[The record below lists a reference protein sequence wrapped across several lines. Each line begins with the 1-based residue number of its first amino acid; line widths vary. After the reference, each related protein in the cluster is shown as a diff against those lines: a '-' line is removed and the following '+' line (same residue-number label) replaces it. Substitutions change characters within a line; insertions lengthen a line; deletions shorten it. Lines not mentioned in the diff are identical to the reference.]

1 MPMMTSQILRSLKSR
16 CVEKKTYFFSANK
29 KIVNYTSKATSLQKN
44 SFTAEVTF
52 DACKKKPHFPLTLKH
67 SCLLFHITNIHA
79 FFISNAFFQPSL
91 SHLENTVISPNF
103 LVRKFC
109 GKVQFSHSFG

>member
-29 KIVNYTSKATSLQKN
+29 KIVNYTSKATSLQKIVLQRRSLLMLARKN
-44 SFTAEVTF
+44 RIS
-52 DACKKKPHFPLTLKH
+52 LKH